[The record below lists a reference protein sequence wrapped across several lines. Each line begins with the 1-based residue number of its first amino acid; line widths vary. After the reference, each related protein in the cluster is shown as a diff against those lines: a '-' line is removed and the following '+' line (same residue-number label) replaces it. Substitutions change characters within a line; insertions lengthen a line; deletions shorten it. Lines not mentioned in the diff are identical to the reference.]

1 MRHGLVHC
9 LGRDTRGVA
18 AVEFALIAPIILIIY
33 VIMVQ
38 VFQGYM
44 ADRRAGYTASIVGDM
59 IAQNSTLTPS
69 QVDNVLAAGSRV
81 MRPFSDANLTV
92 RVTSVVQSG
101 GSATVAW
108 SRTRGS
114 SDALP
119 PLSKGAEVDLPPYY
133 QARGGPVVLTESEYD
148 YQPLINFK
156 GLDLRLPTAFSHTIY
171 HDPRA
176 AAVNCASC

>member
-1 MRHGLVHC
+1 MRHGLIHRLC
-9 LGRDTRGVA
+9 SDTRGVA
-18 AVEFALIAPIILIIY
+18 AVEFALIAPLILVIY
-33 VIMVQ
+33 VVMVQ

-44 ADRRAGYTASIVGDM
+44 ADRRAGYAASIVGDM
-59 IAQNSTLTPS
+59 VAQNATLVPS
-69 QVDNVLAAGSRV
+69 QVDNVLAVGSRI

-101 GSATVAW
+101 GDATVAW

-114 SDALP
+114 SDALR
-119 PLSKGAEVDLPPYY
+119 PLSKGAEVELPDYY
-133 QARGGPVVLTESEYD
+133 KTGGGPIILTESEYD

-171 HDPRA
+171 HNPRA